1 MVTRRLLHRIVPL
14 AALVLALAG
23 CQDKAPIDP
32 VALENAAR
40 AGDAKAMAR
49 LADLLG
55 HAENG
60 VNDQVYPKIVALVQE
75 AVPALLRQA
84 DSTNA
89 IQREYTLAAL
99 GTLRAREAF
108 DALVAALEDTGF
120 ERRYIAAWA
129 LGQLG
134 DARGVAPL
142 IAALNDD
149 NETVRR
155 YATRSLIKLDR
166 HAVEPMIAA
175 LPTATTRA
183 AGYLIRALGDIGDA
197 RAVEPLLAQVSGP
210 NRPLVFQALA
220 KLKDRRAEAALIEG
234 LKDADWRSRS
244 FAAMALGPLG
254 SPQSATALEPLL
266 DDPEVVVREWA
277 ARSLEMITGKHVRY
291 RDAKGEL
298 VLPYSIYH

>member
-1 MVTRRLLHRIVPL
+1 MRPILYPITFLLML
-14 AALVLALAG
+14 LVLSG

-40 AGDAKAMAR
+40 AGDAHALDQ
-49 LADLLG
+49 LAQLLG
-55 HAENG
+55 HRENG
-60 VNDQVYPKIVALVQE
+60 VNDQVYPKIIALGKE

-84 DSTNA
+84 DSPDA
-89 IQREYTLAAL
+89 ILREYTLAAL

-108 DALVAALEDTGF
+108 DALVTALKDTGF

-142 IAALNDD
+142 IAALDDD

-175 LPTATTRA
+175 LPNATVRA
-183 AGYLIRALGDIGDA
+183 AGYLIRALGDIGDT
-197 RAVEPLLAQVSGP
+197 RAVEPLLEQINSP
-210 NRPLVFQALA
+210 NRALVFQALG
-220 KLKDRRAEAALIEG
+220 KLKDKRAEAALIAG
-234 LKDADWRSRS
+234 LQDSDWRSRM

-254 SPQSATALEPLL
+254 GPPSAAALKPLL

-277 ARSLEMITGKHVRY
+277 ARSLEMVTGQHVRY
-291 RDAKGEL
+291 RNAKGEL